1 MIAIN
6 LPHVC
11 LIFPSLDALFKE
23 LCARR
28 LLSAGENEYITAH
41 IFCQHFLKFFLF
53 FFRFFFDFFP
63 LFFFASPCGR
73 RTPPHGPGTACAGG
87 GSDQGSRGSLRK
99 VSGQGG
105 LPRPGSGCRTAM
117 EPWPMASA
125 RTRAPRATERRN
137 SGSRWICAVK
147 NFILYLW
154 EILLITIHFLFWILT
169 D

>member
-1 MIAIN
+1 M
-6 LPHVC
+6 
-11 LIFPSLDALFKE
+11 LFKE

-41 IFCQHFLKFFLF
+41 IFCQHFLNFFSIFFLF
-53 FFRFFFDFFP
+53 FSSIFSLPPAAAGRPRTGRGPPAQGEAQARTAGD
-63 LFFFASPCGR
+63 ARDETTAQRSP
-73 RTPPHGPGTACAGG
+73 
-87 GSDQGSRGSLRK
+87 S
-99 VSGQGG
+99 
-105 LPRPGSGCRTAM
+105 RPGSGCRTAM

-125 RTRAPRATERRN
+125 RVRAPRATERRN